1 MLDDSDFH
9 AGEMAAQK
17 CWQTAQIWDTAR
29 RSRLL
34 LDHIPEPYQERI
46 GNAPFFFL
54 ATSAQDGSCDCSFKG
69 GGPGIIRILDSTRLA
84 FPDFDGN
91 GAFMSLGNIMQNP
104 RVGMLFIDFS
114 DGARLRVNGRASIHD
129 SGPMMRLFP
138 DRPRTVVVDIDQVVP
153 NCPAH
158 IPRLVPKED

>member
-34 LDHIPEPYQERI
+34 LDHIPDLYHERI

-54 ATSAQDGSCDCSFKG
+54 ATSGQDGSCDCSFKG

-114 DGARLRVNGRASIHD
+114 DGARLRVNGRASVHD

-138 DRPRTVVVDIDQVVP
+138 DRPRIVVVDIDQVVP